1 MQLQNKTVCII
12 GGSGFIGRALVE
24 KLARAGARITV
35 LTRNAVRS
43 KNLKP
48 VGDVGQITVMSGDAL
63 LDDDLVRAIQSADY
77 IVNLVGIFH
86 PSGKQNFENA
96 QAELPQRIAQIAE
109 QAEVTKIVQISAIGA
124 DLNAASAYYRT
135 KAEGERGLLRQ
146 APNSTILR
154 PSIVFGPGDGFF
166 DRFARMAMIAPALPL
181 LAGGNT
187 KFQPVFVGDVAESII
202 YCLSNSQTDGQIYEL
217 GGPSIYSFKELL
229 VYTLSAIGK
238 KRALIPVP
246 ILAMQVPAA
255 MASILPNPPITRD
268 QLRMLD
274 TDNIVNENMLD
285 ITSFGITPQP
295 IEAHVPNYL
304 SCYRQGGIFGSS

>member
-1 MQLQNKTVCII
+1 MQLRNKTVCII

-63 LDDDLVRAIQSADY
+63 LDDDLARAIQSADY
-77 IVNLVGIFH
+77 VVNLVGIFH

-96 QAELPQRIAQIAE
+96 QAELPQRIAQIAD
-109 QAEVTKIVQISAIGA
+109 QAEVTKIVQISAIGV
-124 DLNAASAYYRT
+124 DLNAASTYDRT
-135 KAEGERGLLRQ
+135 KAEGERSLLRL

-229 VYTLSAIGK
+229 VYMLSAIGK

-246 ILAMQVPAA
+246 IFAMKVPAA

-304 SCYRQGGIFGSS
+304 SCYRQGGIFASS